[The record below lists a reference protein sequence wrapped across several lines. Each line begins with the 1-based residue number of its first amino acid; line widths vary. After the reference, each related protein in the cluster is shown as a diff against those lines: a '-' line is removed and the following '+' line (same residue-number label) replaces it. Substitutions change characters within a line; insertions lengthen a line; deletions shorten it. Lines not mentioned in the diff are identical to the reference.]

1 MGRYPLKEAIGRY
14 MESTRAFLAPSSWYE
29 RNRKL
34 AALARRYEGMAR
46 RNQILEQDPA
56 KWGEEEITAI
66 LLDLKSRGL
75 SLATQSK
82 ELQHIGALL
91 AFVGNGTMVKMRAQN
106 PRAFPHEQ
114 RSRGPSLHPDQM
126 EKIFR
131 ASSNIPGWRG
141 EVAMFIIATYAYTG
155 LRLSELR
162 LASVEDMDVKNW
174 VLTVRHPK
182 GERTYA
188 KPRMVPIPQGLRLI
202 VERYLAE
209 REKMLAQRG
218 ILCSKRLLCKKYGN
232 PDEPYSVNAL
242 QTLKRRIQEKAGVPF
257 QYRTLRRTYGQNLLN
272 RNVSVESV
280 SVMLGHSST
289 MTTERYYCRKDADLA
304 RLEVLRAFEKSEKA
318 PSFNPPLIDRKDDL
332 TGYA

>member
-1 MGRYPLKEAIGRY
+1 MGRYPLKETIGRY
-14 MESTRAFLAPSSWYE
+14 MESNNAFLAPSSWYE

-34 AALARRYEGMAR
+34 AAFARRYADICH
-46 RNQILEQDPA
+46 RNPDLEQDPA
-56 KWGEEEITAI
+56 KWGEKEITAV

-114 RSRGPSLHPDQM
+114 RSRGPCLHLDQM
-126 EKIFR
+126 ERVIG
-131 ASSNIPGWRG
+131 ASFGIPGWRG
-141 EVAMFIIATYAYTG
+141 EVARFVIATYAFTG

-162 LASVEDMDVKNW
+162 LASLEDMDLKNW

-188 KPRMVPIPQGLRLI
+188 KPRIVPIPKGLRPV
-202 VERYLAE
+202 VERYLME
-209 REKMLAQRG
+209 REKMLARRG
-218 ILCSKRLLCKKYGN
+218 ILSSKRLLCKKYGD
-232 PDEPYSVNAL
+232 PDEPYSVNGL
-242 QTLKRRIQEKAGVPF
+242 QTLKRRIQDKAGVAF
-257 QYRTLRRTYGQNLLN
+257 QYRTLRRTYGQNLLD

-318 PSFNPPLIDRKDDL
+318 SSLNTPLIDRKDDL

>member
-14 MESTRAFLAPSSWYE
+14 MEANEAFLASSSWYE

-34 AALARRYEGMAR
+34 AALARRYENMSQR
-46 RNQILEQDPA
+46 DPDLKQDPA
-56 KWGEEEITAI
+56 KWREKEITAV
-66 LLDLKSRGL
+66 LLDLKSREL

-82 ELQHIGALL
+82 ELQHLGALL
-91 AFVGNGTMVKMRAQN
+91 AFLGNGTMVKMRAQN

-114 RSRGPSLHPDQM
+114 RSRGPCLQTGQM
-126 EKIFR
+126 EKILK
-131 ASSNIPGWRG
+131 ASSSIPAWRG
-141 EVAMFIIATYAYTG
+141 EVARFVVATYAYTG

-162 LASVEDMDVKNW
+162 LAGLDDLDVKNW
-174 VLTVRHPK
+174 TLTVRHPK
-182 GERTYA
+182 GEGTYA
-188 KPRMVPIPQGLRLI
+188 KPRIVPVPESLKPV
-202 VERYLAE
+202 VERYLTE
-209 REKMLAQRG
+209 RDKMLARRG
-218 ILCSKRLLCKKYGN
+218 ILSSKLLLCKKCGD
-232 PDEPYSVNAL
+232 PDEPYSANAL
-242 QTLKRRIQEKAGVPF
+242 ETLKGRIQDNAGVRF

-272 RNVSVESV
+272 RDVTVESV

-304 RLEVLRAFEKSEKA
+304 RLEVIRAFEKSEKA